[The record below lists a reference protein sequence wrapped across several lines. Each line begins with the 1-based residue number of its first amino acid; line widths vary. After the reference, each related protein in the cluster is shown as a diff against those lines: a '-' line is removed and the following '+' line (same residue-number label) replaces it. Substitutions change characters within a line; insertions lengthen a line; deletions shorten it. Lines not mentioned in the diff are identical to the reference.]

1 MNIDTWRLWNKIL
14 EITFPKDRNVNLSYA
29 YFIFIFILRKLNAS
43 VAELKAQI
51 TTRIAAVIPRRA
63 SYASRAGGAPRLVV
77 VSLLNIYLYN
87 GIKSVKAL

>member
-1 MNIDTWRLWNKIL
+1 MLIS
-14 EITFPKDRNVNLSYA
+14 F
-29 YFIFIFILRKLNAS
+29 FIFILRKLNAS

-63 SYASRAGGAPRLVV
+63 SYASRAGGGGASRRVL